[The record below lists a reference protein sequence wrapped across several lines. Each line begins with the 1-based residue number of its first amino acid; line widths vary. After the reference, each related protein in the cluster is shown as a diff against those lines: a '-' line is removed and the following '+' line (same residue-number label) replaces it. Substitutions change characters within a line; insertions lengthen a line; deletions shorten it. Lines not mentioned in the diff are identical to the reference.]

1 MHSLITNDFGVP
13 CWRTSLLS
21 LRDWRPC
28 YFGPSRPSWCQK
40 EVDTDGLL
48 TPFPYGVGFRDCLAA
63 AGTDGA
69 AINGGGAGGGFT
81 KSKTCYKC
89 QQEGHVCRPHAYSSH
104 SWADPWLPR
113 HCRLPVTALRTLST
127 LLEVGFLI
135 VATAGSMN
143 QHLSSLSSLGRRI
156 GRLWNAMKSCSFPHC
171 L

>member
-1 MHSLITNDFGVP
+1 MPFLIANNLEVRDR
-13 CWRTSLLS
+13 RTSLLY
-21 LRDWRPC
+21 LRNWRPF
-28 YFGPSRPSWCQK
+28 YFGPSRPSWCHK
-40 EVDTDGLL
+40 EGDTDGLL
-48 TPFPYGVGFRDCLAA
+48 TSSPYGVGFRDCLAA

-104 SWADPWLPR
+104 SWADPWMHR

-143 QHLSSLSSLGRRI
+143 QHLSSLSSLGRRM
-156 GRLWNAMKSCSFPHC
+156 GMLWNTMTSCSFSYC